1 MLVRLNSSTSGE
13 LLMLAAHLKPLFEI
27 LGKDASA
34 RGVFVHEQFPAAIA
48 LLRAA
53 VDEERRALEEARRLE
68 KEALPEDGGED
79 SLAEEDREYQEDREE
94 RQFHDVHLGQRAYPL
109 IRLMERT
116 RDEGGYI
123 LWEADKDF

>member
-13 LLMLAAHLKPLFEI
+13 LLMLAVHLKPLFEI
-27 LGKDASA
+27 LGKEASA

-48 LLRAA
+48 LLQSA

-68 KEALPEDGGED
+68 KEALPVDEREEPPADEDCED
-79 SLAEEDREYQEDREE
+79 QEDREE
-94 RQFHDVHLGQRAYPL
+94 RKFRDVHLGQRAYPL